1 MKRFILT
8 LLAVL
13 IVTVNLTAQAN
24 GKPAEKK
31 QFIYVLHLVPKF
43 LDLKNWSDADNKAV
57 GEHFARLQKMQKEGS
72 LILAGKTD
80 NWDETMFG
88 IVVYEADSFD
98 KAKEIADTD
107 PAVVAGVMTVQT
119 FPYKVALMRGVK
131 AE

>member
-1 MKRFILT
+1 MKKFSLT
-8 LLAVL
+8 FLSIIFLVSISFA
-13 IVTVNLTAQAN
+13 LTEQ
-24 GKPAEKK
+24 KPAEKK

-57 GEHFARLQKMQKEGS
+57 GEHFARLQKMHKEGS

-88 IVVYEADSFD
+88 IVVYEADSIE
-98 KAKEIADTD
+98 KAKEIAETD
-107 PAVVAGVMTVQT
+107 PAVVAGVMTVKT
-119 FPYKVALMRGVK
+119 FPYKTALLRGEK

>member
-1 MKRFILT
+1 MKRFILA
-8 LLAVL
+8 LLAIL
-13 IVTVNLTAQAN
+13 IVTVNLPAQTN
-24 GKPAEKK
+24 DKPAEKK

-43 LDLKNWSDADNKAV
+43 LDLKIWTDGDNKAV